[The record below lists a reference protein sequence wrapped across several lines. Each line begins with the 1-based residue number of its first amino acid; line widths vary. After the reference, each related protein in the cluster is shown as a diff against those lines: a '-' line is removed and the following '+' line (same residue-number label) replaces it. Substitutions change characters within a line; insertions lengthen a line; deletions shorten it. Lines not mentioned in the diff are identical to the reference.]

1 LAGGRGGGVGGCL
14 VERGGE
20 TVAFGVKIDWK
31 SLFLYLLVELLKEL
45 LKELG
50 GNPGPGGS
58 DAD

>member
-1 LAGGRGGGVGGCL
+1 
-14 VERGGE
+14 
-20 TVAFGVKIDWK
+20 VAFGVKIDWK